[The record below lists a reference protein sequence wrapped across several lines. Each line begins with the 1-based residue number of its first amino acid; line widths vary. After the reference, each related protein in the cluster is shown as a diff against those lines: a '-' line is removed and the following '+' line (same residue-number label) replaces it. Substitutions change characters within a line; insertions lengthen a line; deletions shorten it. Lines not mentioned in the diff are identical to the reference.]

1 MRKTFFLT
9 LSLLLSLT
17 LTTPSQAQEHTTGQ
31 LSVEL
36 NKLEAGETT
45 CQAFFLFRNDT
56 GMSFEALELSF
67 AILDTGGIINQLLT
81 VDAAPIPVART
92 TLKLFE
98 FPDIACPQIGE
109 LLLHDI
115 PACTPQNAEPRD
127 CYPLVT
133 LSSRAA
139 VPLIK

>member
-1 MRKTFFLT
+1 MRKTLFQALV
-9 LSLLLSLT
+9 LLFSFT
-17 LTTPSQAQEHTTGQ
+17 QTPPLQAQEQTAAQ
-31 LSVEL
+31 LYVEL
-36 NKLEAGETT
+36 NKLEAGEAT
-45 CQAFFLFRNDT
+45 CQAFFLFRNDS

-67 AILDTGGIINQLLT
+67 AILDTNGIINQLLT
-81 VDAAPIPVART
+81 VDAAPTPVART
-92 TLKLFE
+92 SLKLFE

-127 CYPLVT
+127 CYPLIT

>member
-1 MRKTFFLT
+1 MRKTLFQTLT
-9 LSLLLSLT
+9 LLFTIALT
-17 LTTPSQAQEHTTGQ
+17 SPSNAEETAPGT

-36 NKLEAGETT
+36 NKLDTADTS
-45 CQAFFLFRNDT
+45 CQAFFLIRNEA

-67 AILDTGGIINQLLT
+67 AILDTDGIINQLLT
-81 VDAAPIPVART
+81 VNAAPVPVART
-92 TLKLFE
+92 SLKLFE
-98 FPDIACPQIGE
+98 LPNISCPQIGE

-127 CYPLVT
+127 CFPLIT

-139 VPLIK
+139 VPLSK

>member
-1 MRKTFFLT
+1 MRKTLFQTLTFF
-9 LSLLLSLT
+9 LSLT
-17 LTTPSQAQEHTTGQ
+17 LTTPSQSQEQLTGQ

-36 NKLEAGETT
+36 NKLEAGEAT
-45 CQAFFLFRNDT
+45 CQAFFLFRNEA
-56 GMSFEALELSF
+56 GISFEALELSF
-67 AILDTGGIINQLLT
+67 AILDTDGIINQLLT

-92 TLKLFE
+92 SLKLFE
-98 FPDIACPQIGE
+98 FPDITCPQIGE

-127 CYPLVT
+127 CYPIVT